1 MATRAKRLEYGVEL
15 DRDWTARS
23 DRGGPKLPK
32 QEGWSPEHLL
42 LAGLVRCVLTSLG
55 HHARRAGIDA
65 ASSGA
70 ASAVVT
76 KRESDGRFGFVEV
89 DVRLDV
95 ALADEQAPEDVASLL
110 EKAERDCFV
119 GASLTEPPRYAGTV
133 NGEEIR

>member
-1 MATRAKRLEYGVEL
+1 VATRAKRLEYGVEL

-23 DRGGPKLPK
+23 DRGGAELPK

-55 HHARRAGIDA
+55 YHARRAGIDA

-76 KRESDGRFGFVEV
+76 RRESDGRYGFVKV

-95 ALADEQAPEDVASLL
+95 ALADDPAREAVASLL
-110 EKAERDCFV
+110 ESAERDCFV
-119 GASLTEPPRYAGTV
+119 GASLTEPPHYAWTV